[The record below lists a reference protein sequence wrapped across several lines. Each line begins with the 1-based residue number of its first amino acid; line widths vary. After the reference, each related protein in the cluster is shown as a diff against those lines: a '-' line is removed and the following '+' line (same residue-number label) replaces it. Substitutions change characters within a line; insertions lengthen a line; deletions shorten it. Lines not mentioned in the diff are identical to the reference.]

1 MPQINQKKRP
11 MVSVS
16 KYKYFRYLSHFSSFL
31 EKLKIEFEAQTILL
45 KHEITNKTEQ
55 LDRLLKETETQKEII
70 KQLQQQLKQET
81 QEVRRRCI

>member
-1 MPQINQKKRP
+1 MLANTSIFAIYRI
-11 MVSVS
+11 
-16 KYKYFRYLSHFSSFL
+16 FLLL

>member
-1 MPQINQKKRP
+1 MLANTNIFAIYRI
-11 MVSVS
+11 
-16 KYKYFRYLSHFSSFL
+16 FLLL